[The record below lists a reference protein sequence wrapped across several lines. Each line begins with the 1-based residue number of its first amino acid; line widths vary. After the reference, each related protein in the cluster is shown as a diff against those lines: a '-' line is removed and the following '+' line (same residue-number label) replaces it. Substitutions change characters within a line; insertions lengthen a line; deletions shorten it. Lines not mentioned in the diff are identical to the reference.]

1 MTADASVRE
10 PMIADRALGMSGLDG
25 KTALITGGGTGIG
38 RATAELLAAAGCRVL
53 IGGRREGPLRSVA
66 ENSAGM
72 IAWERMDVS
81 EAAGR
86 SRMLAAARSAFG
98 RLDILINNA
107 GASVTA
113 EFVAQNA
120 EQIRRQVEVNL
131 MAPMLLVHEALP
143 LLPRGGSIVNVTSAG
158 ARYQGMPTAGMAP
171 YAASKA
177 GLNQL
182 TRVLATELGPKGIR
196 VNAVAPGLTDTEIAA
211 EAVDNEAYAA
221 ALVQITPLGRVGQ
234 PIDVARV
241 IVFLASDAAAWVT
254 GQVVDASGGF
264 WLSA

>member
-1 MTADASVRE
+1 MN
-10 PMIADRALGMSGLDG
+10 GLDG

-53 IGGRREGPLRSVA
+53 IGGRREEPLRSVA
-66 ENSAGM
+66 DSSGGM
-72 IAWERMDVS
+72 IAWERMDVAQ
-81 EAAGR
+81 AADR
-86 SRMLAAARSAFG
+86 ARALEAARSTFG

-107 GASVTA
+107 AASVTA
-113 EFVAQNA
+113 DFDAQDP
-120 EQIRRQVEVNL
+120 EQIREQVEVNL
-131 MAPMLLVHEALP
+131 VAPMLLVHEALP
-143 LLPRGGSIVNVTSAG
+143 LLRRGGSIVNVTSAG
-158 ARYQGMPTAGMAP
+158 ARYQGMPPAGMAP

-182 TRVLATELGPKGIR
+182 TRVLATELGPRNIR

-211 EAVDNEAYAA
+211 EAVSNEVHAA

-234 PIDVARV
+234 PVDVARV

>member
-1 MTADASVRE
+1 MN
-10 PMIADRALGMSGLDG
+10 GLQG

-38 RATAELLAAAGCRVL
+38 RATAQLLAAAGCQVL
-53 IGGRREGPLRSVA
+53 IGGRREQPLRKVSDS
-66 ENSAGM
+66 SAGSIDWM
-72 IAWERMDVS
+72 RMDVA
-81 EAAGR
+81 EAGDR
-86 SRMLAAARSAFG
+86 ERVLAEVNRAFG

-107 GASVTA
+107 AASVTA
-113 EFVAQNA
+113 DFRDQNPK
-120 EQIRRQVEVNL
+120 QIRSQVEVNL
-131 MAPMLLVHEALP
+131 LAPMLLIHEALP
-143 LLPRGGSIVNVTSAG
+143 LLADGASIVNVTSAG
-158 ARYQGMPTAGMAP
+158 ARYQGMPPAGMAP

-211 EAVDNEAYAA
+211 AAVSNKEYSA

-234 PIDVARV
+234 PLDVARV
-241 IVFLASDAAAWVT
+241 IVFLVSDAAAWVT

-264 WLSA
+264 WLAA

>member
-1 MTADASVRE
+1 
-10 PMIADRALGMSGLDG
+10 MSDLDG

-53 IGGRREGPLRSVA
+53 IGGRREAPLRSVS
-66 ENSAGM
+66 ESSAGM
-72 IAWERMDVS
+72 ITWERMDV
-81 EAAGR
+81 AQATDR
-86 SRMLAAARSAFG
+86 SRTLAAARNAFG

-113 EFVAQNA
+113 NFDAQSPD
-120 EQIRRQVEVNL
+120 QIRMQIEVNL
-131 MAPMLLVHEALP
+131 VAPMLLVHEALP
-143 LLPRGGSIVNVTSAG
+143 LFPGGGSIVNVTSAG
-158 ARYQGMPTAGMAP
+158 GRYQGMPPAGMSAYAP
-171 YAASKA
+171 SKA
-177 GLNQL
+177 GPNQF

-211 EAVDNEAYAA
+211 EAVNNEA
-221 ALVQITPLGRVGQ
+221 LVPELVAITPLGRVGQ

-241 IVFLASDAAAWVT
+241 ILFLVSDAAAWVT

-264 WLSA
+264 WLAP

>member
-1 MTADASVRE
+1 MN
-10 PMIADRALGMSGLDG
+10 GLDG

-38 RATAELLAAAGCRVL
+38 RVTAELLAAAGCRVL
-53 IGGRREGPLRSVA
+53 IGGRREEPLRDVA
-66 ENSAGM
+66 EISSGT
-72 IAWERMDVS
+72 IAWERMDVAQAADRARAL
-81 EAAGR
+81 EAVR
-86 SRMLAAARSAFG
+86 NAFG

-107 GASVTA
+107 AASVTA
-113 EFVAQNA
+113 DFDTQNP
-120 EQIRRQVEVNL
+120 EQIREQVEVNL
-131 MAPMLLVHEALP
+131 VAPMLLVHEALP
-143 LLPRGGSIVNVTSAG
+143 LLRRGASIVNVTSAG
-158 ARYQGMPTAGMAP
+158 ARYQGMPPAGMAP

-211 EAVDNEAYAA
+211 EAVNNEAYAA

-241 IVFLASDAAAWVT
+241 IVFLASDEAAWVT

>member
-1 MTADASVRE
+1 MN
-10 PMIADRALGMSGLDG
+10 GLDG

-53 IGGRREGPLRSVA
+53 IGGRREEPLRNVA
-66 ENSAGM
+66 ENSSGM
-72 IAWERMDVS
+72 IAWERMDVA
-81 EAAGR
+81 EAADR
-86 SRMLAAARSAFG
+86 ARALEAVRGTFG

-107 GASVTA
+107 AASVTA
-113 EFVAQNA
+113 DFDAQNP
-120 EQIRRQVEVNL
+120 EQIREQVEVNL
-131 MAPMLLVHEALP
+131 VAPMLLVHKALP
-143 LLPRGGSIVNVTSAG
+143 LFRRGGSIVNVTSAG
-158 ARYQGMPTAGMAP
+158 ARYQGMPPAGMAP

-182 TRVLATELGPKGIR
+182 TRVLATELGPRGIR

-211 EAVDNEAYAA
+211 EAVGDEAYAT

-234 PIDVARV
+234 PIDIARV
-241 IVFLASDAAAWVT
+241 IVFLASDAAGWVT